1 MSGSAQPLQSSLP
14 TWFLSRRGCIN
25 SSPQRTALIMA
36 VCSVWPMVKPGA
48 PHSLLLIMISVAAS
62 SDHATPHLGT
72 VSPRTTDAPSDA
84 VIPSAAHHSP
94 RIAHGQTITYSVM
107 PLPPLVP
114 TCPTT
119 SATCTSV
126 LQNALATC
134 RDVTVTMRDAG
145 LPWVTDPLFVTC
157 SNQRVRLFSGVV
169 IEVSVA
175 HEQRCLCFTDEPYE
189 FVHWATA

>member
-1 MSGSAQPLQSSLP
+1 
-14 TWFLSRRGCIN
+14 
-25 SSPQRTALIMA
+25 MA
-36 VCSVWPMVKPGA
+36 VCSVCTMLLMVKPGA
-48 PHSLLLIMISVAAS
+48 PHLMLMLIMMLTSVAAS
-62 SDHATPHLGT
+62 SDHAAPHLGT
-72 VSPRTTDAPSDA
+72 VSPRTTDAPSDG

-94 RIAHGQTITYSVM
+94 RIAHGQTIAYLVT

-169 IEVSVA
+169 IEVRADMSVA
-175 HEQRCLCFTDEPYE
+175 HEQRCLCFTE
-189 FVHWATA
+189 